1 MLAAMPT
8 SRTARGEPGRPTA
21 PEPRH
26 EPRLRPSEERLVHA
40 SRTTRWIAIGALGL
54 AVLAASLATWQLL
67 GPSDASCQTAAWDI
81 TPAAEDLPAGWS
93 LSSSQYD
100 VTRKQMTLLGALP
113 EDELTSQG
121 VVYATITCFAQGAA
135 DSVTRSADA
144 ATAAGQTVSERDD
157 LGEQAFTAV
166 DDSGATFL
174 QFRRGTIVVY
184 LAASGDASVAEAEAV
199 ASAFDIAMGGDGIET
214 AVGTPDAGVASPSDA
229 LPSDDASEEPVASAS
244 AAAPEL
250 EAALPTTVGDIQLSV
265 ESALGTDILSEDQGS
280 RAIAAAL
287 REAGKSP
294 DDLRVAQ
301 AYDANGVADLSILVV
316 RVEGMDL
323 EALTALVK
331 GSWLA
336 ATGAG
341 VTEESVTLAD
351 RTFTRIDYGDEGT
364 SSYLLAV
371 DDMILVIETADA
383 NLAAQAA
390 AALP

>member
-1 MLAAMPT
+1 MPT
-8 SRTARGEPGRPTA
+8 SRTARGEPGRA
-21 PEPRH
+21 PAQEPRH
-26 EPRLRPSEERLVHA
+26 EPRLRPSEERLVNA
-40 SRTTRWIAIGALGL
+40 SRTTRWIATGALAL
-54 AVLAASLATWQLL
+54 AVLAAGLAAWQVLRA
-67 GPSDASCQTAAWDI
+67 PDASCQTAAWDI
-81 TPAAEDLPAGWS
+81 TPTAENLPAGWS
-93 LSSSQYD
+93 VSSSQYD

-144 ATAAGQTVSERDD
+144 AGAAGQTVSERDD

-174 QFRRGTIVVY
+174 QFRRGAIVVY

-214 AVGTPDAGVASPSDA
+214 AVGTPDTGVVSPTDA
-229 LPSDDASEEPVASAS
+229 LPSDDPSEEPVAS

-250 EAALPTTVGDIQLSV
+250 EAALPARVGDIELSV

-294 DDLRVAQ
+294 GDLRVAQ

-316 RVEGMDL
+316 RVEGMEL

-341 VTEESVTLAD
+341 VTEETITLAE
-351 RTFTRIDYGDEGT
+351 RTFTRIDYGDEGAA
-364 SSYLLAV
+364 SYLFAV
-371 DDMILVIETADA
+371 DDRILVIETADA
-383 NLAAQAA
+383 DLAAQAA